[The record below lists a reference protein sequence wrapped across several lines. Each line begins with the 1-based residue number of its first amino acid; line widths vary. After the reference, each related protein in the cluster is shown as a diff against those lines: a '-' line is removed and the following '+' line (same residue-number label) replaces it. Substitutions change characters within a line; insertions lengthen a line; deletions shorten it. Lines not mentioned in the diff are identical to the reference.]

1 MKMLLS
7 PVSEKCSASYIDL
20 MKQIQTLPENLE
32 SRLMND
38 LVYDQIF
45 VYKFLKLLSAV
56 HPEDDFVFQI
66 NSFVQDYT
74 LRKLLEIGIPLE
86 IVCVN
91 YDVEKYFSGDCYLG
105 LYKRLKKEKFPVML
119 SEDCASLKCVSQVN
133 TDEIL
138 YTLLCLEREVKDM
151 GLSELIKSASED
163 LRKKSN
169 VSKSDGE
176 LTRAMKDMGLDLET
190 GETFMNPPQQP
201 KAETKN
207 TLKKENKKVQ
217 KNKPKPQVSTSKATT
232 ADSSDDENDICYKV
246 SDGKFVVLIPED
258 TPIEVVELNGVKFKR
273 ILTDL
278 PDLNTDELQVKRV
291 LNTQEN
297 KQPQIVRVPIF
308 LKKSEP
314 VTKSSSEDFGEY
326 PELEELRARKQE
338 LDIEIAKARKDG
350 DVALVNE
357 LRKQRRKVRN
367 TINKLSQED

>member
-7 PVSEKCSASYIDL
+7 PVSEKCSAAYIDL
-20 MKQIQTLPENLE
+20 MKQIRTLPENLE

-45 VYKFLKLLSAV
+45 VYKFLKLLNDVYS
-56 HPEDDFVFQI
+56 EDFVFQI

-86 IVCVN
+86 VVCVN

-105 LYKRLKKEKFPVML
+105 LYKRLKKEKFPVTL
-119 SEDCASLKCVSQVN
+119 SEDCTSFEFSSQVN
-133 TDEIL
+133 IDEIL
-138 YTLLCLEREVKDM
+138 YILLFLEREVKDM
-151 GLSELIKSASED
+151 ELSELIKSASED

-169 VSKSDGE
+169 VTKSDGE
-176 LTRAMKDMGLDLET
+176 LTRAMRDMGLDLET

-201 KAETKN
+201 KENTKS
-207 TLKKENKKVQ
+207 TTKKENKKVQ
-217 KNKPKPQVSTSKATT
+217 KNMSKLQTSVFKDTPNE
-232 ADSSDDENDICYKV
+232 SSDDENDICYKV

-297 KQPQIVRVPIF
+297 KHPQIVRVPIF
-308 LKKSEP
+308 LKKSES
-314 VTKSSSEDFGEY
+314 VTNSSSDDFDGCL
-326 PELEELRARKQE
+326 ELEELRARKQE
-338 LDIEIAKARKDG
+338 LDSEIARARKDD

-367 TINKLSQED
+367 TINKLSQEE

>member
-20 MKQIQTLPENLE
+20 MKQIRTLPENLE
-32 SRLMND
+32 SQLMND

-45 VYKFLKLLSAV
+45 VYKFLKLLNAV
-56 HPEDDFVFQI
+56 YPEDFVFQI

-105 LYKRLKKEKFPVML
+105 LYKRLKKEKFPVTL
-119 SEDCASLKCVSQVN
+119 SEDCSSFEFSSQVN
-133 TDEIL
+133 IEEIL
-138 YTLLCLEREVKDM
+138 YILFFLEREVKDM

-163 LRKKSN
+163 LRKKFN
-169 VSKSDGE
+169 ITKSDGE
-176 LTRAMKDMGLDLET
+176 LTRAMRDMGLDLET

-201 KAETKN
+201 KEDTKS
-207 TLKKENKKVQ
+207 TPKKENKKVQ
-217 KNKPKPQVSTSKATT
+217 KNKQKPQTSTSKDTT
-232 ADSSDDENDICYKV
+232 NESSEDENDICYKV

-258 TPIEVVELNGVKFKR
+258 TPIEVVELNGIKFKR
-273 ILTDL
+273 ILTNL

-297 KQPQIVRVPIF
+297 KQSQIARVPIF

-314 VTKSSSEDFGEY
+314 TTNSSSEDFGEH
-326 PELEELRARKQE
+326 PELEELRAKKQE
-338 LDIEIAKARKDG
+338 LDSEIARARKDG
-350 DVALVNE
+350 DIALVNE

>member
-20 MKQIQTLPENLE
+20 MKQIRTLPENLE
-32 SRLMND
+32 SQLMND

-45 VYKFLKLLSAV
+45 VYKFLKLLNAV
-56 HPEDDFVFQI
+56 YPEDFVFQI

-105 LYKRLKKEKFPVML
+105 LYKRLKKEKFPVTL
-119 SEDCASLKCVSQVN
+119 SEDCSSFEFSSQVN
-133 TDEIL
+133 IEEIL
-138 YTLLCLEREVKDM
+138 YILFFLEREVKDM

-169 VSKSDGE
+169 ITKSDGE
-176 LTRAMKDMGLDLET
+176 LTRAMRDMGLDLET

-201 KAETKN
+201 KENAKSTP
-207 TLKKENKKVQ
+207 KKENKKVQ
-217 KNKPKPQVSTSKATT
+217 KSKQKPQTSTSKDTT
-232 ADSSDDENDICYKV
+232 NESPEDENDICYKV

-258 TPIEVVELNGVKFKR
+258 TPIEVVELNGIKFKR

-297 KQPQIVRVPIF
+297 KQSQIARVPIF

-314 VTKSSSEDFGEY
+314 TTNSSSEDFGEY
-326 PELEELRARKQE
+326 SELEELRAKKQE
-338 LDIEIAKARKDG
+338 LDSEIARARKDG
-350 DVALVNE
+350 DIALVNE

>member
-20 MKQIQTLPENLE
+20 MKQIRTLPENLE
-32 SRLMND
+32 SQLMND

-45 VYKFLKLLSAV
+45 VYKFLKLLNAV
-56 HPEDDFVFQI
+56 YPEDFVFQI

-105 LYKRLKKEKFPVML
+105 LYKRLKKEKFPVTL
-119 SEDCASLKCVSQVN
+119 SEDCSSFEFSSQVSIE
-133 TDEIL
+133 EIL
-138 YTLLCLEREVKDM
+138 YILFFLEREVKDM

-169 VSKSDGE
+169 ITKSDGE
-176 LTRAMKDMGLDLET
+176 LTRAMRDMGLDLET

-201 KAETKN
+201 KENAKSTP
-207 TLKKENKKVQ
+207 KKENKKVQ
-217 KNKPKPQVSTSKATT
+217 KSKQKPQTSTSKDTT
-232 ADSSDDENDICYKV
+232 NESPEDENDICYKV

-258 TPIEVVELNGVKFKR
+258 TPIEVVELNGIKFKR

-297 KQPQIVRVPIF
+297 KQSQIARVPIF

-314 VTKSSSEDFGEY
+314 TTNSSSEDFGEY
-326 PELEELRARKQE
+326 SELEELRAKKQE
-338 LDIEIAKARKDG
+338 LDSEIARARKDG
-350 DVALVNE
+350 DIALVNE

>member
-20 MKQIQTLPENLE
+20 MKQIRTLPENLE

-45 VYKFLKLLSAV
+45 VYKFLKLLNAV
-56 HPEDDFVFQI
+56 YPEDFVFQI

-105 LYKRLKKEKFPVML
+105 LYKRLKKEKFPVTL
-119 SEDCASLKCVSQVN
+119 SEDCSSFEFSSQVN
-133 TDEIL
+133 IEEIL
-138 YTLLCLEREVKDM
+138 YILFFLEREVKDM

-169 VSKSDGE
+169 VTKSDGE
-176 LTRAMKDMGLDLET
+176 LTRAMRDMGLDLET

-201 KAETKN
+201 KEDTKS
-207 TLKKENKKVQ
+207 TPKKENKKVQ
-217 KNKPKPQVSTSKATT
+217 KNKQKPQTSTSKDTT
-232 ADSSDDENDICYKV
+232 NESSEDENDICYKV

-297 KQPQIVRVPIF
+297 KQSQIARVPIF

-314 VTKSSSEDFGEY
+314 TTNSSSEDFGEY
-326 PELEELRARKQE
+326 PELEELRAKKQE
-338 LDIEIAKARKDG
+338 LDSEIARARKDG
-350 DVALVNE
+350 DIALVNE